1 LIEQELTVIKN
12 EFEIIVSLFEKIKTL
27 LPKDFVSVIEEKVK
41 GTNPLIADLSVK
53 LKELQN
59 QDVTDEELASV
70 IKDMEKVILEVNTVL
85 AKFGMEIIG
94 AVSPVRHPKDVS
106 LSTTVG
112 ATKELDVIEILAT
125 VSDTMTSIISLSK
138 GTTVESLEKALEFT
152 KEYINI
158 LVTFV
163 DEISITY
170 LPKDTLFTSIKQAL
184 DAAKEKAN
192 NINIS
197 LLYEGSTSSTE
208 GSTIL
213 IQKEFGEIFV
223 EATSAVSDLGTI
235 LKESLDEGSLTTAL
249 KELSLSITI
258 LNGKIDEEPESTLK
272 RLSLDGERLL
282 EQASDVAEGSK
293 GIVEKEL
300 VQKMKSFDSLNKAL
314 QGLNSEADEKCD
326 NSIFGAENCVASST
340 KVDGE
345 KDVDKAEESS
355 SSWISSIIS
364 SIIG

>member
-1 LIEQELTVIKN
+1 
-12 EFEIIVSLFEKIKTL
+12 
-27 LPKDFVSVIEEKVK
+27 
-41 GTNPLIADLSVK
+41 
-53 LKELQN
+53 
-59 QDVTDEELASV
+59 
-70 IKDMEKVILEVNTVL
+70 
-85 AKFGMEIIG
+85 
-94 AVSPVRHPKDVS
+94 
-106 LSTTVG
+106 
-112 ATKELDVIEILAT
+112 
-125 VSDTMTSIISLSK
+125 
-138 GTTVESLEKALEFT
+138 
-152 KEYINI
+152 
-158 LVTFV
+158 
-163 DEISITY
+163 
-170 LPKDTLFTSIKQAL
+170 
-184 DAAKEKAN
+184 
-192 NINIS
+192 
-197 LLYEGSTSSTE
+197 
-208 GSTIL
+208 
-213 IQKEFGEIFV
+213 
-223 EATSAVSDLGTI
+223 
-235 LKESLDEGSLTTAL
+235 
-249 KELSLSITI
+249 LSLSITI

>member
-138 GTTVESLEKALEFT
+138 GTTVESLEKGLEFT

-163 DEISITY
+163 DDISITY
-170 LPKDTLFTSIKQAL
+170 LPKDTLFISIKQAL
-184 DAAKEKAN
+184 DTAKEKAD

-208 GSTIL
+208 GSTML

-223 EATSAVSDLGTI
+223 EVTSAVSDLGTI
-235 LKESLDEGSLTTAL
+235 LK
-249 KELSLSITI
+249 
-258 LNGKIDEEPESTLK
+258 
-272 RLSLDGERLL
+272 
-282 EQASDVAEGSK
+282 V
-293 GIVEKEL
+293 
-300 VQKMKSFDSLNKAL
+300 
-314 QGLNSEADEKCD
+314 
-326 NSIFGAENCVASST
+326 
-340 KVDGE
+340 
-345 KDVDKAEESS
+345 
-355 SSWISSIIS
+355 
-364 SIIG
+364 